1 MDAALE
7 LGLGSK
13 GFLAVDGLV
22 AGEGDFEV
30 GGRGGC
36 QGFVVGGFDGF
47 GRSGAVFRLAA
58 GAALKLHDTR
68 ARRGGGVDGVGVAC
82 FLYGVLASGG
92 NLTRLP

>member
-7 LGLGSK
+7 LGLGGK

-36 QGFVVGGFDGF
+36 QGLVERGFDGF
-47 GRSGAVFRLAA
+47 GGGGAVFRPAA
-58 GAALKLHDTR
+58 GAALKPHD
-68 ARRGGGVDGVGVAC
+68 AGA
-82 FLYGVLASGG
+82 
-92 NLTRLP
+92 

>member
-13 GFLAVDGLV
+13 GFLAGDGLV

-36 QGFVVGGFDGF
+36 QGFVVDGFDGS
-47 GRSGAVFRLAA
+47 GRGGAVFRPAA
-58 GAALKLHDTR
+58 GAALKLHD
-68 ARRGGGVDGVGVAC
+68 AGA
-82 FLYGVLASGG
+82 
-92 NLTRLP
+92 